1 MFIIYSI
8 ILSILII
15 IFIHIIYVY
24 IKDIYTVPTISIIN
38 TTEQLNKKSDINYN
52 QPKTVIESNNI
63 KNLDEYIKS
72 NILNNM

>member
-38 TTEQLNKKSDINYN
+38 ITEQLNKNSDINYN

-72 NILNNM
+72 NILNNI

>member
-38 TTEQLNKKSDINYN
+38 TTEQLNNKSYINYN

>member
-1 MFIIYSI
+1 MFILYSI

-24 IKDIYTVPTISIIN
+24 IKDIYTVPTVSLIN
-38 TTEQLNKKSDINYN
+38 TSHNLNKNESIYTNYKS
-52 QPKTVIESNNI
+52 SSI

-72 NILNNM
+72 NILNTTPELI